1 MSARSRP
8 KSRWSLHP
16 LRYKLKAQRIWAWG
30 AARIP
35 NPLSFQ
41 FVPKGVLSYEVVVLE
56 LFPKRGT
63 LIGILSPLKSMILK
77 WGTATLFHIHTRKFT
92 TAVHGHAPRTRTLI
106 ARHGQDT
113 TAGRNTNIYAAT
125 PPKSDTISKC
135 STKFCAR
142 GSFWAHTAPNTAH
155 MREQSG
161 RRTCR
166 PRCRREPA
174 REAKGC
180 EVVCP

>member
-1 MSARSRP
+1 MDQATVPPPHDTVRALGCP
-8 KSRWSLHP
+8 KSRP
-16 LRYKLKAQRIWAWG
+16 PTAQTRVES
-30 AARIP
+30 RMRSR
-35 NPLSFQ
+35 LS
-41 FVPKGVLSYEVVVLE
+41 GSRRDES
-56 LFPKRGT
+56 R
-63 LIGILSPLKSMILK
+63 LKSDPRNGNRSSRAWSGDQTK
-77 WGTATLFHIHTRKFT
+77 HGTQKYDIEMRCCHFVSYTYSKFT

-113 TAGRNTNIYAAT
+113 TAGRNTNMHAAT
-125 PPKSDTISKC
+125 LPKTDTTSRC
-135 STKFCAR
+135 SAKFCAR

-174 REAKGC
+174 REAKG
-180 EVVCP
+180 